1 MLEILLEREAL
12 FHRDGADVDLERLK
26 LPTPDGLD
34 GFERQIVNFR
44 ALVERRINLIA
55 VFAGEAGAVDVDG
68 NAAEL
73 AFADAE
79 ALEVADRCIQHG
91 VHRLETVRALHGV
104 HIPVIG
110 DDLCVDIGLALVLLD
125 PRQQTRA
132 IEVGDPVQAVRHV
145 HDDHVVDDFTIFVQR
160 SGVFRAPDRDLGNV
174 ADINFLQDLQCVLA
188 GDLHQIM
195 RPAVEAH
202 ASTDGLGIGARNF
215 VFLKQHIQAPPY
227 SIRRSSL
234 RMTLMSISSS
244 SRSSMTQ
251 DHSGLTS
258 VFAAPFHCAS

>member
-1 MLEILLEREAL
+1 MDFCAL
-12 FHRDGADVDLERLK
+12 VKCG
-26 LPTPDGLD
+26 
-34 GFERQIVNFR
+34 VNF
-44 ALVERRINLIA
+44 IA

-79 ALEVADRCIQHG
+79 ALEIVNRRVQHG
-91 VHRLETVRALHGV
+91 VHRLEAVRALHGV

-110 DDLCVDIGLALVLLD
+110 DDLCVDIGPALVLLD
-125 PRQQTRA
+125 PRQQARTV
-132 IEVGDPVQAVRHV
+132 EVGDPVQAVRHV
-145 HDDHVVDDFTIFVQR
+145 HDDHVVDDFTVFVQR

-174 ADINFLQDLQCVLA
+174 ADINFLQDLQRVLA
-188 GDLHQIM
+188 GDLHEIV

-202 ASTDGLGIGARNF
+202 ASTDGLGVGACDF

-244 SRSSMTQ
+244 SRSSITH